1 MIHVIVSN
9 YMKMI
14 MKVRASN
21 NSNDPPPPHLLMLTD
36 YRNNSEYKSEV
47 SENAPNNGK
56 LLSID
61 LQFHPRVI

>member
-21 NSNDPPPPHLLMLTD
+21 NSNDPPPHLLMLTD

-47 SENAPNNGK
+47 SENAPNDGT

-61 LQFHPRVI
+61 LQFQPRVI